1 MQSVLVAAQQV
12 QIFVGQEVFLDL
24 RHGTARRTLPALE
37 GARPCRSPARPTA
50 ARAAG
55 LRARMAVG
63 RGAVPSVRISAYP
76 TGPTAKAMSA
86 NPGPTRRRAQPDPA
100 AGGLAPQFERRAGA
114 QRSSTAIGGPI
125 VPRRR
130 EARPALPDFDIDKD
144 QLFRHER
151 GFMSMLAPG
160 ACLSWLFLFHFRHD
174 RCFAPRPPQD
184 MRAMEGQFHHCSM
197 IRRGF

>member
-1 MQSVLVAAQQV
+1 MCSSLRSRSRYLWARKCSSTSVMGRHVAPCRLWRGPAPVAA
-12 QIFVGQEVFLDL
+12 
-24 RHGTARRTLPALE
+24 LP
-37 GARPCRSPARPTA
+37 GRPQRVPPVCG
-50 ARAAG
+50 RAWLWA
-55 LRARMAVG
+55 
-63 RGAVPSVRISAYP
+63 AVPFRRCGSAHIP
-76 TGPTAKAMSA
+76 PVPRMSA